1 MIFPKRLHRILI
13 AILGFATFAVLAS
26 CGDSSDVTSLR
37 LADIYDEGVVEGEP
51 SKPRSELPRTEW
63 TFDSSTEKSL
73 TDDWASY
80 QVNRLRVSHGKLT
93 GRASTDFPILHA
105 VRKSDVDDRDVLHSI
120 EVKLKA
126 SGGSNLSLN
135 FSDSEEVDLAE
146 VQAQAKESA
155 GWRITTPIVSGDD
168 SRIYT
173 LKSQFTVTAAR
184 IHNVF
189 IRPTD
194 AKGATFEIE
203 SVRLIFFE
211 RISFRYTVRSW
222 LAWIGRDLS

>member
-1 MIFPKRLHRILI
+1 MIFPKPVHRIVI
-13 AILGFATFAVLAS
+13 AILGFATVAVLVS

-37 LADIYDEGVVEGEP
+37 LADIYDEGEIEAEL

-63 TFDSSTEKSL
+63 KFTSSTENSL

-80 QVNRLRVSHGKLT
+80 QVSRLRVSDGKLI
-93 GRASTDFPILHA
+93 GKASTDFPILHA
-105 VRKSDVDDRDVLHSI
+105 VRNSDVDDRDVLHSI

-135 FSDSEEVDLAE
+135 FTDSEEVELAE

-155 GWRITTPIVSGDD
+155 GWRITTPIVPGDE
-168 SRIYT
+168 SRVYR
-173 LKSQFTVTAAR
+173 LKSQFTVTAAG
-184 IHNVF
+184 ILNVF

-194 AKGATFEIE
+194 AKGTT
-203 SVRLIFFE
+203 FE
-211 RISFRYTVRSW
+211 RIKTLRIPACGPQLRC
-222 LAWIGRDLS
+222 G